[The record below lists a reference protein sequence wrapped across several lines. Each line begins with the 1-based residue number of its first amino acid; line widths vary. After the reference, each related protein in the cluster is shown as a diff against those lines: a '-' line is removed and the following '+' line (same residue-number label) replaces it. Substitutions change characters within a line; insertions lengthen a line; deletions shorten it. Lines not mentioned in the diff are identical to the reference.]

1 MVIMDNQS
9 LINVLI
15 GAVSV
20 FGGWIL
26 NNLTRSVTKLEDK
39 ISELPITYVTKEDY
53 KSDIGEVKVLLNKIF
68 DKLENKVD
76 KD

>member
-1 MVIMDNQS
+1 MDNQS

-26 NNLTRSVTKLEDK
+26 NNLTRSVTRLEDK
-39 ISELPITYVTKEDY
+39 ISGLPITYVTKEDY
-53 KSDIGEVKVLLNKIF
+53 KSDIGEIKVLLNKIF
-68 DKLENKVD
+68 DRLENKVD